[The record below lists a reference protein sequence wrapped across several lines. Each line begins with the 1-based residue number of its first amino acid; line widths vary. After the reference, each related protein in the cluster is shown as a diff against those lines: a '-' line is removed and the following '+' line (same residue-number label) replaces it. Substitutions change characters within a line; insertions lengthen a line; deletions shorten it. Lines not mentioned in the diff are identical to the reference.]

1 MTDHRL
7 QAGPAQAG
15 EGLAGLDAANVP
27 EQISD
32 MFRVV
37 LVLIAAEH
45 HVGVL
50 AGLGEVIDSV
60 QLVVEFT
67 DLFSDV
73 PHLHL

>member
-1 MTDHRL
+1 MLYGTVRMQINNFIIFVRCYEKDRL
-7 QAGPAQAG
+7 QAGPAEAG
-15 EGLAGLDAANVP
+15 EGLAGLDAADVP

-50 AGLGEVIDSV
+50 AGL
-60 QLVVEFT
+60 
-67 DLFSDV
+67 
-73 PHLHL
+73 